1 MRVGEPGT
9 LVGGVLVILF
19 AADTSQ
25 GLMFFMGIV
34 TGIYVPQIAQWAER
48 KYFKNERNS

>member
-1 MRVGEPGT
+1 MRAGEQGT

-25 GLMFFMGIV
+25 GIMFFMGIV
-34 TGIYVPQIAQWAER
+34 AGIYVPQITQWADR